1 MNFKLPRNI
10 ISNNVVKNVL
20 YLITLALAVSYI
32 INEQNLALISLI
44 IIACGVYLLNKSVVI
59 ALFISIII
67 TNLLLS
73 INYFENSSIIENIE
87 NSDNCCNGA
96 TFYTSNLLNYN
107 AISENINNK
116 NTCTRMES
124 DISAHLN
131 TISTNDTQKARFFSM
146 LYSNNNYAK
155 ATSICNTMDPSSS
168 TYNIKGTLFKKSE
181 TNINVLES
189 PNTLPKDILDIIA
202 FSNIRNNLN
211 SNDKNIL
218 EKNIIEPLQI
228 MNGDLIAYTRQ
239 NNLQVPITISDLTND
254 QRSQLNSIKT
264 ILLGLYNTSNTPLTT
279 TTKKD
284 TTYTLI
290 GKNTSTNTYQPIT
303 NNGTQ
308 YILNIDQFFDC
319 SGVVQNSNSGTFS
332 ASDILELSNNNYF
345 GTSGRSIIQGGLGDA
360 SYNPYGT
367 LTQADLY
374 PSNKDLEMELRRLET
389 IPASGNA
396 PVNIISSYLNAINS
410 FYEKQI
416 HNLTGLKSNTFTQD
430 SIEDIYSIKTKKP
443 TFFTYDNTYN
453 NEYQCE
459 DSITGNSAFKYC
471 GPSAYYEIPKF

>member
-32 INEQNLALISLI
+32 VNEQNLALISLI
-44 IIACGVYLLNKSVVI
+44 IIASGVYVLNKSVVI

-73 INYFENSSIIENIE
+73 MNYFENISIIENIE
-87 NSDNCCNGA
+87 NNDNCCNGA

-116 NTCTRMES
+116 LTCNRMET

-155 ATSICNTMDPSSS
+155 ATSICNTMEPSSS

-211 SNDKNIL
+211 VNDKTIL
-218 EKNIIEPLQI
+218 ERNVIEPLQI

-239 NNLQVPITISDLTND
+239 NNLQAQITISDLTND
-254 QRSQLNSIKT
+254 QRTQLNNIKA

-290 GKNTSTNTYQPIT
+290 GKNNATNTYQPI
-303 NNGTQ
+303 GTQ

-389 IPASGNA
+389 LPASGNA

-416 HNLTGLKSNTFTQD
+416 SNLTGLKSNTFTQD

-459 DSITGNSAFKYC
+459 DSITGNSVFKYC
-471 GPSAYYEIPKF
+471 GPSAYYEMPKF